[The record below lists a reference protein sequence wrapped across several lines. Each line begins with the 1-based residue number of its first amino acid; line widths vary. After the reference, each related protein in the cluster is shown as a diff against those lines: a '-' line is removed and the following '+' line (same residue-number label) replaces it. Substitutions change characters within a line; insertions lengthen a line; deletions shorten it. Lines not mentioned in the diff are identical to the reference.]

1 MSKKSSENEQLQLQS
16 QNESSH
22 TDEPLPQELSPL
34 ERLKGSVLHYERPC
48 DSVWEWEEDEDT
60 DEDDNIGK

>member
-1 MSKKSSENEQLQLQS
+1 MSKKSSEKERLQD

-22 TDEPLPQELSPL
+22 TYEPLPQELSPL

-48 DSVWEWEEDEDT
+48 DSVWEWEEDEDA
-60 DEDDNIGK
+60 DESDNIGE